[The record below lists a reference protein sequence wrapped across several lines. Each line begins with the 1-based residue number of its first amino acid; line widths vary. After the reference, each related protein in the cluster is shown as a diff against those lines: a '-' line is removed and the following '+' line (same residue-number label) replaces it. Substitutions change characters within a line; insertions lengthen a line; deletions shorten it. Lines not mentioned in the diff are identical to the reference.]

1 MSYGIFEVHAVML
14 KPFKVAYSLSNPLMS
29 FFSYMYYQSEKLF
42 PDMSRLSHHNI
53 MSNNNISLTG

>member
-1 MSYGIFEVHAVML
+1 MFEFYAVML
-14 KPFKVAYSLSNPLMS
+14 KAFKVAYSLSNPLHMMS